1 MQMLQSMTKYIFLI
15 IAVLALSC
23 ENDDGQGQVNPDLL
37 QLNSVSVGTLTL
49 AADEETTNAPVDKSI
64 IVRFNQALDLS
75 SVENNITLKE
85 QNGDLITLTFNY
97 LDGDKTV
104 TAVPEQHLLHN
115 TGYVVA
121 LGKIRSITGEEF
133 PGAIY
138 TFRTTQG
145 QLAITSIHAS
155 GTDLQTQQRVK
166 NIPTDF
172 QIQAAF
178 SAPLDE
184 AMQFSHFI
192 SLRDGAGELPLN
204 FALDQEQKTLTITPI
219 EAANFISKYTF
230 RISDKFTSQENFAF
244 NGFSKVLYTELDST
258 YKFPEITDDQL
269 LTLVQEQTFKYFWDF
284 AHPVSGLARER
295 NTSGDVVTTGG
306 SGFGVM
312 AIIAG
317 IERGFITRQEG
328 IDRLETIVT
337 FLTNADRFH
346 GVWPH
351 WMNGN
356 TGDVIPFSTKD
367 NGGDLVETAFM
378 IQGLLSVRA
387 YLNDAD
393 AQEAAVKA
401 KITKLWETVEW
412 DWYTQGGQDVLYWHW
427 SPNYEWE
434 MNHQIRGWNEGLIV
448 YVLAASS
455 PTHPIGANVYHNGW
469 ARNGEIKNG
478 NEYFNINLPLGYNRG
493 GPLFFAHY
501 SFLGLDPR
509 NLEDRYANY
518 WNQNV
523 NHTLINRAYAI
534 ANPKNFVGYSAHSWG
549 LTASDNHEGY
559 SAHSPTNDLGV
570 ITPTAAVSSVPYTPE
585 ASLTAIRHFYYI
597 LGDKLWGDYGFYDAF
612 NFTEEWIADS
622 YLAIDQGP
630 IIVMIENHRS
640 ALLWELFMAN
650 KEIAVGLEKLGF
662 TSY

>member
-1 MQMLQSMTKYIFLI
+1 MTKYIFLI

-23 ENDDGQGQVNPDLL
+23 ENDDGQGQLNPDFL
-37 QLNSVSVGTLTL
+37 QLNSVSVGTLKL
-49 AADEETTNAPVDKSI
+49 ASGEETANAPVDKNI
-64 IVRFNQALDLS
+64 IVRFNQALDRS
-75 SVENNITLKE
+75 SVENKITLKE
-85 QNGDLITLTFNY
+85 QDGDLITLTFNY

-104 TAVPEQHLLHN
+104 TAVPEKHLLHN

-121 LGKIRSITGEEF
+121 LGKIRAITGEEF
-133 PGAIY
+133 PGANY
-138 TFRTTQG
+138 SFRTTQG

-184 AMQFSHFI
+184 AMQFSQFI
-192 SLRDGAGELPLN
+192 SLRDEAGVLPLN
-204 FALDQEQKTLTITPI
+204 FSLDQEQKTLTITPT

-230 RISDKFTSQENFAF
+230 RISDKFTSQASFVF
-244 NGFSKVLYTELDST
+244 NGFSKVFYTELDST
-258 YKFPEITDDQL
+258 HKFPEITDDQL

-328 IDRLETIVT
+328 IDRLEKIVT
-337 FLTNADRFH
+337 FLSNADRFH

-393 AQEAAVKA
+393 AQEAAVRA
-401 KITKLWETVEW
+401 NITKLWETVEW

-434 MNHQIRGWNEGLIV
+434 MNHQIRGWNEGLIA

-455 PTHPIGANVYHNGW
+455 PTHSIGANVYHNGW
-469 ARNGEIKNG
+469 ARNGDIKNG
-478 NEYFNINLPLGYNRG
+478 NEYFGIKLPLGYNRG

-549 LTASDNHEGY
+549 LTASDNQEGY
-559 SAHSPTNDLGV
+559 SAHSPANDLGV
-570 ITPTAAVSSVPYTPE
+570 ITPTAAVSSLPYTPE

-612 NFTEEWIADS
+612 NFTEQWIADS

-650 KEIAVGLEKLGF
+650 KEIAVGLDKLGF